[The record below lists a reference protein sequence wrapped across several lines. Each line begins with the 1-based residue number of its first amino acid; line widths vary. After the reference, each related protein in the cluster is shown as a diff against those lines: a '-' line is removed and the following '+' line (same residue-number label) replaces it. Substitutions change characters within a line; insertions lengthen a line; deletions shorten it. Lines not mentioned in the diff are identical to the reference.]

1 MTKPSFTASRVG
13 VACQAAGKKLIA
25 AARAPGAR
33 RSRSPGRLKLDPN
46 GGTIQGGPAL
56 APGQFW
62 TGIGLICNEKDRV
75 LHCVVKGTERG
86 FFVDSS
92 GFVKAPP
99 HTRR

>member
-1 MTKPSFTASRVG
+1 MTTPSFTASRVG
-13 VACQAAGKKLIA
+13 VACQVAGKKLVCS
-25 AARAPGAR
+25 RAGAGR
-33 RSRSPGRLKLDPN
+33 ATLTASGRLKLDPN

-56 APGQFW
+56 APGQLW
-62 TGIGLICNEKDRV
+62 TGIGLICNEKGRV

-86 FFVDSS
+86 FFVDTS

>member
-1 MTKPSFTASRVG
+1 MTTPSFTASRVG
-13 VACQAAGKKLIA
+13 VACQVAGKKSCVTRGRRACDAHGVGA
-25 AARAPGAR
+25 AESGSER
-33 RSRSPGRLKLDPN
+33 RHH
-46 GGTIQGGPAL
+46 QGGPAL
-56 APGQFW
+56 APGQLW

-86 FFVDSS
+86 FFVDTS